1 MNKDWTDKMKVAEY
15 NKLCD
20 YCRENGYY
28 ENHKGFKL
36 HDKGY
41 EYDKGLSD
49 FVKGIKEDNP
59 CLVIGVVSIGNT
71 FLDTNIP
78 YRVVQVELKLANMHY
93 TGYAN
98 GITMRKIV
106 TTLDEF
112 IEFTNKITELEKLAK
127 EFKI

>member
-59 CLVIGVVSIGNT
+59 CLVICVVSIGNT
-71 FLDTNIP
+71 FLGTNSP
-78 YRVVQVELKLANMHY
+78 YRVVQVELKLTNMHH
-93 TGYAN
+93 TGFAN
-98 GITMRKIV
+98 GITIRKFV
-106 TTLDEF
+106 TTVAEF
-112 IEFTNKITELEKLAK
+112 IEFTNKITDLEKLAQ
-127 EFKI
+127 EFKV

>member
-1 MNKDWTDKMKVAEY
+1 MEKDWTDKMKVAEY

-28 ENHKGFKL
+28 ETYKGYKW

-41 EYDKGLSD
+41 EYDKGISD
-49 FVKGIKEDNP
+49 FVKGIKKDNT

-78 YRVVQVELKLANMHY
+78 YRVVQVELKLSDIHHTGFANC
-93 TGYAN
+93 
-98 GITMRKIV
+98 ITISKIV

-112 IEFTNKITELEKLAK
+112 IEFTNKITDLEKLTK

>member
-1 MNKDWTDKMKVAEY
+1 MEKDWTDKMKVAEY

-28 ENHKGFKL
+28 ETYKGYKW

-41 EYDKGLSD
+41 EYDKGISD
-49 FVKGIKEDNP
+49 FVKGIKKDNT

-78 YRVVQVELKLANMHY
+78 YRVVQVELKLSDIHHTGFANC
-93 TGYAN
+93 
-98 GITMRKIV
+98 ITISKIV
-106 TTLDEF
+106 TTLEEF
-112 IEFTNKITELEKLAK
+112 IEFTNKITDLENLAK